1 MTKVVYTHGD
11 GQEYMHLTNQKNT
24 KRNRDFIEMEFR
36 IWWGKHQQSH
46 DENGNFI
53 PAEIVRIEG

>member
-1 MTKVVYTHGD
+1 MY
-11 GQEYMHLTNQKNT
+11 LTNQKNT

-46 DENGNFI
+46 DENGKFI

>member
-11 GQEYMHLTNQKNT
+11 GQEYMYLTNLKNT
-24 KRNRDFIEMEFR
+24 KRNRDLIEMEFR

-46 DENGNFI
+46 DENGKFI